1 MVQKNEGGGNFAG
14 RGAMPGPSASQVF
27 YVPDFMSDM
36 ACSKKNSSFFLI
48 S

>member
-1 MVQKNEGGGNFAG
+1 MVQKNEGGGSSAG
-14 RGAMPGPSASQVF
+14 RGAMPGPCVSYVF
-27 YVPDFMSDM
+27 YVPDFISDM